1 MPKIVDRYVC
11 QECGAVTPKWAG
23 KCTECGAWNSIVQ
36 EQQDKAPPGS
46 MGITGGSASGSNVTR
61 LQRPAGGA
69 ASAQIIDL
77 VAIRG
82 SERQPERMVSG
93 LGEFD
98 RICGG
103 GLVPASALLI
113 GGDPGIGKSTLLL
126 QICANLARAGRRVAY
141 ITGEES
147 IAQVRMRAT
156 RLDLEG
162 ADIML
167 AAETCLRDI
176 LHTLSSLASPPDLV
190 IIDSIQTMWT
200 DLLAASP
207 GTVGQVRASAQ
218 ELIRFAKSS
227 GAAMLMVG
235 HVTKDGQIAGPRVIE
250 HMADTVLYFE
260 GERGDQY
267 RILRAIK
274 NRFGATNEI
283 GIFHMSGVGLAEV
296 QNPSEL
302 FLNSRGH
309 NVSGSAVFAG
319 IEGSRPVL
327 VEIQALV
334 APSSLGTPRRAVVGW
349 DSARLSMVLAVLEAR
364 CGLSLAQNDIYLN
377 VAGGLRITE
386 PAADLAVAAA
396 LVSSAF
402 DRPLS
407 EDPVIFGEVSLSG
420 AVRPVQQ
427 AETRL
432 REAEKLGFQSAI
444 LSAANAQAKKT
455 GLRAAEIALL
465 SELVDRL
472 RPQQ

>member
-1 MPKIVDRYVC
+1 MARVVDRYVC
-11 QECGAVTPKWAG
+11 QECGAVTHKWAG
-23 KCTECGAWNSIVQ
+23 KCDSCGAWNSI
-36 EQQDKAPPGS
+36 ELEEPEKGPPGS
-46 MGITGGSASGSNVTR
+46 MAAAGSGGGNVSSF
-61 LQRPAGGA
+61 RPAGGA
-69 ASAQIIDL
+69 ASAKVIDL

-82 SERQPERMVSG
+82 HEKQPERMVTG
-93 LGEFD
+93 IEEFD

-126 QICANLARAGRRVAY
+126 QVCASLARQNRDVVY
-141 ITGEES
+141 ISGEES
-147 IAQVRMRAT
+147 VAQVRMRAS
-156 RLDLEG
+156 RLGAQD

-167 AAETCLRDI
+167 ASETCLRDI
-176 LHTLSSLASPPDLV
+176 LHTLNQLDSPPQLLIV
-190 IIDSIQTMWT
+190 DSIQTMWT
-200 DLLAASP
+200 DTLSAAP

-218 ELIRFAKSS
+218 ELIRYAKAS
-227 GAAMLMVG
+227 GSALLLVG
-235 HVTKDGQIAGPRVIE
+235 HVTKDGQIAGPRVVE
-250 HMADTVLYFE
+250 HMADAVLYFE

-283 GIFHMSGVGLAEV
+283 GIFHMSGDGLVEV
-296 QNPSEL
+296 PNPSDL
-302 FLNSRGH
+302 FLNSRGQD
-309 NVSGSAVFAG
+309 VSGSAVFAG

-349 DSARLSMVLAVLEAR
+349 DSARLSMVLAVLDAR

-377 VAGGLRITE
+377 VAGGLRISE

-396 LVSSAF
+396 LISSAF
-402 DRPLS
+402 DKPLS
-407 EDPVIFGEVSLSG
+407 HDPVIFGEISLSG

-427 AETRL
+427 SETRL

-444 LSAANAQAKKT
+444 LSASGAQDVRSRMSLSKVS
-455 GLRAAEIALL
+455 LL
-465 SELVDRL
+465 AELVERM
-472 RPQQ
+472 RPAS